1 MDETS
6 VSIDMPEVGGESN
19 PGFVDGEEV
28 VRSNSRRQK
37 RTFQHQQQQQQQQRQ
52 QRQHYISEMAWT
64 NVLAPQIIY
73 R

>member
-6 VSIDMPEVGGESN
+6 VIIDMPEVGGESN

-37 RTFQHQQQQQQQQRQ
+37 RTLQQRQQQQQQRQ
-52 QRQHYISEMAWT
+52 QHTSELR
-64 NVLAPQIIY
+64 V
-73 R
+73 